1 MNSYQHRIKPLVW
14 LKSVAA
20 LFNLLHCNF
29 YQFLCCKLEQQDCKS
44 ECVRRSNC
52 QAVQC
57 NDTKLSANKLNTL
70 ERRGQN
76 EKKSNK

>member
-1 MNSYQHRIKPLVW
+1 MGIVEVCRSPLQS
-14 LKSVAA
+14 LASQ
-20 LFNLLHCNF
+20 F
-29 YQFLCCKLEQQDCKS
+29 YQFLCCKLGQQDCKS
-44 ECVRRSNC
+44 ECIRQSNC